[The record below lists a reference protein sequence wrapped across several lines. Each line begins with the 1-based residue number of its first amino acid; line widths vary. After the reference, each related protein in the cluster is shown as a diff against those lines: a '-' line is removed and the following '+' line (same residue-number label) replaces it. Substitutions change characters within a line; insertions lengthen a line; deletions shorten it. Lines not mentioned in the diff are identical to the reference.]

1 MTRLQIFG
9 IAASALKRP
18 VTLAAFISL
27 ATVGPFAQAETL
39 QDALA
44 KAYQNN
50 PTLLAARARLRA
62 VDEGVPEALSGWRPT
77 VSVNYD
83 VGKIHSDSSGGSSS
97 SGGSQNRTPRIGS
110 ITLDQNLFQGGR
122 TSSTTKRAEQE
133 VLAERARLA
142 TTEQQVMFDGGT
154 AYASLE

>member
-1 MTRLQIFG
+1 M
-9 IAASALKRP
+9 AAL
-18 VTLAAFISL
+18 ISL
-27 ATVGPFAQAETL
+27 ATVGPLAQAETL
-39 QDALA
+39 RQALA

-62 VDEGVPEALSGWRPT
+62 VDEGVPTALSGWRPT

-83 VGKIHSDSSGGSSS
+83 IGKTRSTSSGGATTTER
-97 SGGSQNRTPRIGS
+97 NVTPRSGS
-110 ITLDQNLFQGGR
+110 LTLDQNIFQGGR

-142 TTEQQVMFDGGT
+142 TTEQQVMFDAGT
-154 AYASLE
+154 AYVDVQRDEAVGR